1 MLLGELHH
9 HVHDEDHSKS
19 VHTGKFHDGDNT
31 DEDYDDPVNND
42 DHPDK
47 IMMVILIRQ
56 RLENEIGHLGSQG
69 SGSPRPGQG
78 GQVCL
83 MMMVMMMMMMMIICI

>member
-47 IMMVILIRQ
+47 IMMIILIR
-56 RLENEIGHLGSQG
+56 
-69 SGSPRPGQG
+69 
-78 GQVCL
+78 
-83 MMMVMMMMMMMIICI
+83 